1 MSDKPFFPPNI
12 ALFISILAV
21 SSASILI
28 KWSEADPLAIATYRL
43 LFATL
48 ILTPMFL
55 KTHGLENL
63 RSAGFKVLLN
73 LILIGIVLAM
83 HFATWITSLG
93 FTSVANS
100 TILVHVDP
108 IFIALFS
115 HFYLQ
120 EPLDKRMLTGV
131 FLAFTGI
138 LLIAYGDFSLGRSN
152 LKGDVLAFIGGLM
165 LAIYILSGR
174 KMRQRLSIYS
184 YATPVYGT
192 SSAFLALSCLLT
204 KTRLISYPMKEIILF
219 ILIALI
225 PMILGHTLYNWAL
238 KYIKAVIVSVSL
250 LGEPIGAT
258 ILAFIFLG
266 EVPNS
271 MTIIGG
277 SVTLI
282 GIYLCSHKN

>member
-1 MSDKPFFPPNI
+1 MNEKPFFPPNI

-28 KWSEADPLAIATYRL
+28 KMCEADPLAIATYRL
-43 LFATL
+43 LFATMFL
-48 ILTPMFL
+48 APMFF

-63 RSAGFKVLLN
+63 KSAGFKTILN
-73 LILIGIVLAM
+73 LVLIGVVLAI
-83 HFATWITSLG
+83 HFATWITSLS

-115 HFYLQ
+115 YFYLR
-120 EPLDKRMLTGV
+120 EPFTRKTLMGIL
-131 FLAFTGI
+131 LAFIGI
-138 LLIAYGDFSLGRSN
+138 LLISYGDLSLSKTN
-152 LKGDVLAFIGGLM
+152 LDGDVLAFIGGIM
-165 LAIYILSGR
+165 LGIYLLGGR
-174 KMRQRLSIYS
+174 KMRQSLSIYS
-184 YATPVYGT
+184 YATPVYAAST
-192 SSAFLALSCLLT
+192 VFLALSCFLT
-204 KTRLISYPMKEIILF
+204 KTSLVSYSVKEFFLF

-238 KYIKAVIVSVSL
+238 KYVKTVVVSTSL

-266 EVPNS
+266 EMPNS
-271 MTIIGG
+271 MTIVGG
-277 SVTLI
+277 TVTLA
-282 GIYLCSHKN
+282 GIYLCARKN